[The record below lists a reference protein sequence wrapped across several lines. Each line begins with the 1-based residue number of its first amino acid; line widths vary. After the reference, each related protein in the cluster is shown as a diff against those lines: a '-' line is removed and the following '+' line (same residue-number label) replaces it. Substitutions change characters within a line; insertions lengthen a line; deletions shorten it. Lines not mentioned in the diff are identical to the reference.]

1 MAIRIKPPH
10 SSVRRLN
17 RFPQNTP
24 IRLPAIERTKEVKP
38 IIAIGE
44 RMDMN
49 EFMPTKAK
57 EMPTANASI
66 LVATASVNTTF
77 IIVAEPFFY
86 HSSSQKSQKAESY
99 PVVIVF
105 YQMAEPAG
113 TEPSNKGHNGLKES
127 EKECHYKKSA
137 SADATHD
144 DSACYGYRETI
155 HSKTDCQKPNL

>member
-57 EMPTANASI
+57 EMPTA
-66 LVATASVNTTF
+66 SVNTTF
-77 IIVAEPFFY
+77 KRVGSKQHLSSLLSPSFIIRPP
-86 HSSSQKSQKAESY
+86 KKAKRPKAIQWS
-99 PVVIVF
+99 
-105 YQMAEPAG
+105 
-113 TEPSNKGHNGLKES
+113 
-127 EKECHYKKSA
+127 
-137 SADATHD
+137 
-144 DSACYGYRETI
+144 
-155 HSKTDCQKPNL
+155 

>member
-66 LVATASVNTTF
+66 LVATASV
-77 IIVAEPFFY
+77 FY

>member
-24 IRLPAIERTKEVKP
+24 IRFPAIERTKEVKP
-38 IIAIGE
+38 IIANGE

-49 EFMPTKAK
+49 E
-57 EMPTANASI
+57 
-66 LVATASVNTTF
+66 F

>member
-57 EMPTANASI
+57 EMPTATHRYWWLQPVSI
-66 LVATASVNTTF
+66 LLLS
-77 IIVAEPFFY
+77 
-86 HSSSQKSQKAESY
+86 
-99 PVVIVF
+99 
-105 YQMAEPAG
+105 G
-113 TEPSNKGHNGLKES
+113 
-127 EKECHYKKSA
+127 
-137 SADATHD
+137 
-144 DSACYGYRETI
+144 
-155 HSKTDCQKPNL
+155 

>member
-24 IRLPAIERTKEVKP
+24 IRFPAIERTKEVKP

-77 IIVAEPFFY
+77 KRVGSKQHLSSLLSPSFIIRPPK
-86 HSSSQKSQKAESY
+86 KSQKAESY

-127 EKECHYKKSA
+127 EKECHYKKVRRRC
-137 SADATHD
+137 DA
-144 DSACYGYRETI
+144 
-155 HSKTDCQKPNL
+155 

>member
-77 IIVAEPFFY
+77 KLVGSKQHLSSLLSPSFIIRP
-86 HSSSQKSQKAESY
+86 HKKAKRPKAIQWS
-99 PVVIVF
+99 
-105 YQMAEPAG
+105 
-113 TEPSNKGHNGLKES
+113 
-127 EKECHYKKSA
+127 
-137 SADATHD
+137 
-144 DSACYGYRETI
+144 
-155 HSKTDCQKPNL
+155 

>member
-1 MAIRIKPPH
+1 
-10 SSVRRLN
+10 
-17 RFPQNTP
+17 
-24 IRLPAIERTKEVKP
+24 
-38 IIAIGE
+38 
-44 RMDMN
+44 MN

-77 IIVAEPFFY
+77 KRVGSKQ
-86 HSSSQKSQKAESY
+86 HLSSLLSPSFLSFVLPKSQKAESY

-127 EKECHYKKSA
+127 EKECHYKKVRRQMRRMMIPLVMDTVKQSIA
-137 SADATHD
+137 RLIAKSQI
-144 DSACYGYRETI
+144 SSVFI
-155 HSKTDCQKPNL
+155 H

>member
-77 IIVAEPFFY
+77 KRVGSKQHLSSLLNPSFIIRPPKKAKRPKAIQLSLIHISEPTRPY
-86 HSSSQKSQKAESY
+86 
-99 PVVIVF
+99 
-105 YQMAEPAG
+105 
-113 TEPSNKGHNGLKES
+113 
-127 EKECHYKKSA
+127 
-137 SADATHD
+137 
-144 DSACYGYRETI
+144 
-155 HSKTDCQKPNL
+155 